1 MSRHAE
7 VSPASPSLIGLVAAI
22 LLSSPSAAADER
34 FCADY
39 ANGALELY
47 RAAREVG
54 CPDLSYP
61 LWSMDYDHHY
71 GWCLRTSEDEV
82 RRGGQRREE
91 ALQTCK
97 ASIAARTESA
107 TTPGDGSSQHRACTT
122 YAQTA
127 VAQQTRN
134 TEHGCGLR
142 GAEWNPVYDDHY
154 RWCMGLADL
163 TPARNGQQQREEA
176 LARCTATSEAS
187 GSLVPIPI
195 PEQPS
200 PPAVEQGWTQMTTV
214 PALDPGI
221 GGRVPDNVDLQRAA
235 RRATTPPS
243 RLLMVQDLLASPA
256 ARRQLQ
262 ALPHVRGAPENLA
275 YQTLDGHPVT
285 QSVSP
290 AGSPAQTA
298 AGSVGMAPSSGPTLP
313 KGVDWH
319 AGIQF
324 NPFTRPPLYH
334 VGGQTRTLG
343 TVRVLGVEVSTLNT
357 EAMTRDRVVFLDR
370 NAEMHLEV
378 DLPNETA
385 TYLVAFGL
393 STKDHSTLPTDSYQ
407 GESAPIQG
415 LAYEVERYR
424 QTPLVLAPLSGG
436 GGFVAVFSTQRD
448 PSASEVVTPVWL
460 VLTADGL
467 GEGFLFGGIT
477 LTRL

>member
-7 VSPASPSLIGLVAAI
+7 VSPTSSSLIGLVAAI
-22 LLSSPSAAADER
+22 LLSSPTAAADER

-71 GWCLRTSEDEV
+71 SWCLRTSEDEV

-97 ASIAARTESA
+97 ASIAASHENTAAVEA
-107 TTPGDGSSQHRACTT
+107 GSTRNQACSS

-127 VAQQTRN
+127 VAQQARN

-163 TPARNGQQQREEA
+163 APARDGERRRQDA
-176 LARCTATSEAS
+176 LDRCTVAPGVPRPAT
-187 GSLVPIPI
+187 PIQI
-195 PEQPS
+195 PGPQS
-200 PPAVEQGWTQMTTV
+200 PAAVEQGWSQMSTV
-214 PALDPGI
+214 PAIDPGI
-221 GGRVPDNVDLQRAA
+221 GGRVPDNVDLQRA
-235 RRATTPPS
+235 TTPPS
-243 RLLMVQDLLASPA
+243 RLALVQDLLASPA
-256 ARRQLQ
+256 TRRQLQ
-262 ALPHVRGAPENLA
+262 ALPQFQGAPENLA
-275 YQTLDGHPVT
+275 YQTLEGNPVT

-313 KGVDWH
+313 AGVDWH

-324 NPFTRPPLYH
+324 NPFTRPPVYF
-334 VGGQTRTLG
+334 VGGQSQTLG
-343 TVRVLGVEVSTLNT
+343 TVRVVGVEVSTHNT
-357 EAMTRDRVVFLDR
+357 EAMTRDRVVFLGR
-370 NAEMHLEV
+370 AAEMHLEV

-393 STKDHSTLPTDSYQ
+393 SAKNHSALPTDAYQ
-407 GESAPIQG
+407 GEHASIHG
-415 LAYEVERYR
+415 LAYEALRYK
-424 QTPLVLAPLSGG
+424 QTPLVLAPQSGG
-436 GGFVAVFSTQRD
+436 GGFVALFSTQRD
-448 PSASEVVTPVWL
+448 PYASEVVTPVL
-460 VLTADGL
+460 LILTADGL